1 LGLPQGGRIGDAA
14 ESRGGLS
21 IFKKA
26 FCACLEGKKY
36 IAKY

>member
-1 LGLPQGGRIGDAA
+1 LGLPQGGRIGWT
-14 ESRGGLS
+14 EKQLVN
-21 IFKKA
+21 FKKA